1 MPVQILTNFVH
12 RLAASGD
19 SDGALVRRFAELRC
33 EEAFAEL
40 VRRFGPA
47 VFGVCRRTLS
57 DHHLAEDAFQAVFV
71 VLARKADSIRPPGA
85 VGGWLYGVARKA
97 AAEAAAMRRRKN
109 RESLPGKL
117 PDVSAISTEPDDTAA
132 IVDAEIANLPP
143 ILRSAVLLCEIE
155 GVGRAEAARRLGIA
169 PGTLSSRLAAARK
182 LLAKQLRRRGIASA
196 SIGIGAT
203 VPESLARAATSR
215 ANGKASG
222 AIQELT
228 HGVLRTML
236 ISKLKLTPMVVVGVA
251 LAGALFATSQEPRLQ
266 ADTTRTANVGL
277 RLAPVPAPLPDKAAG
292 WKVQFTLPHDG
303 SVTGVAACGDLIAAA
318 ADIGTGDNY
327 VRFWNATD
335 GKASDLE
342 VTPLGFSAPI
352 RFNFLRFTNK
362 DTYLI
367 VGSEHSA
374 TRYRRRPGG
383 IASDCLSSHD
393 LLGCSANMN
402 TLLLRKD
409 PRIFKESQPNRLFV
423 HVNPWV
429 NEKNFL
435 NHQFMIEEDCETLTN
450 ATVSWDDRR
459 FAVAGDDAV
468 IRVYDRETL
477 KVLHK
482 ITLPKKTGI
491 TAIQFSDDAERLA
504 VVGAAGF
511 AKLFDKT
518 GAEVCDLKGHEGKVT
533 AVAFAPDGKQ
543 LATADGKLVRLFET
557 AKGKPVAEIAGHEDA
572 VVSVA
577 FSTDG
582 KRIVSGSADKTA
594 KVWER
599 K

>member
-1 MPVQILTNFVH
+1 MPVQTLTGFVH
-12 RLAASGD
+12 RLAVAGD
-19 SDGALVRRFAELRC
+19 SDGALVRRFADERC

-47 VFGVCRRTLS
+47 VFGVCRRTLG

-71 VLARKADSIRPPGA
+71 VLARKADTIRPPGA

-97 AAEAAAMRRRKN
+97 AVEAGAMRRRKN
-109 RESLPGKL
+109 RESLPGSL
-117 PDVSAISTEPDDTAA
+117 PDVSAISAEPDDTAEV
-132 IVDAEIANLPP
+132 VDAEIANLPP

-155 GVGRAEAARRLGIA
+155 GVGRAEAAKRLGIA

-182 LLAKQLRRRGIASA
+182 LLAKQLRRRGLGAMVL
-196 SIGIGAT
+196 GIGAT
-203 VPESLARAATSR
+203 VPESLARAASSR

-222 AIQELT
+222 AIQELS

-266 ADTTRTANVGL
+266 ADTSRTANVGL
-277 RLAPVPAPLPDKAAG
+277 RLAPVPAPVPDKAAG

-318 ADIGTGDNY
+318 ADIGTGMNY

-335 GKASDLE
+335 GKASDLQ
-342 VTPLGFSAPI
+342 VTKGGFNAPV
-352 RFNFLRFTNK
+352 RFNFVRFTNK
-362 DTYLI
+362 DNYLI
-367 VGSEHSA
+367 VGSEFSG

-383 IASDCLSSHD
+383 IATDGLGSYD
-393 LLGCSANMN
+393 LLACSANMN
-402 TLLLRKD
+402 TLIIRRSDGWAGGEPNQMFLHVD
-409 PRIFKESQPNRLFV
+409 PWEVRA
-423 HVNPWV
+423 
-429 NEKNFL
+429 NFL
-435 NHQFMIEEDCETLTN
+435 KHHFMIEEDCETLTH

-459 FAVAGDDAV
+459 FAVVGDDAV
-468 IRVYDRETL
+468 VRVYDRETL
-477 KVLHK
+477 KVLHR
-482 ITLPKKTGI
+482 IELPKKTGI
-491 TAIQFSDDAERLA
+491 NAIQFSDDAERLA

-518 GAEVCDLKGHEGKVT
+518 GAEVCDLKGHTGKVT
-533 AVAFAPDGKQ
+533 GVAFAPDGKQ
-543 LATADGKLVRLFET
+543 LVTANGKLVRLFET
-557 AKGKPVAEIAGHEDA
+557 AKGKPVAELAGHEDA

>member
-1 MPVQILTNFVH
+1 MPVQTLTGFVH
-12 RLAASGD
+12 RLAVAGD
-19 SDGALVRRFAELRC
+19 SDGALVRRFADERC

-47 VFGVCRRTLS
+47 VFGVCRRTLG

-71 VLARKADSIRPPGA
+71 VLARKADTIRPPGA

-97 AAEAAAMRRRKN
+97 AVEAGAMRRRKN
-109 RESLPGKL
+109 RESLPGSL
-117 PDVSAISTEPDDTAA
+117 PDVSAISAEPDDTAEV
-132 IVDAEIANLPP
+132 VDAEIANLPP

-155 GVGRAEAARRLGIA
+155 GVGRAEAAKRLGIA

-182 LLAKQLRRRGIASA
+182 LLAKQLRRRGLGAMVL
-196 SIGIGAT
+196 GIGAT
-203 VPESLARAATSR
+203 VPESLARAASSR

-222 AIQELT
+222 AIQELS

-251 LAGALFATSQEPRLQ
+251 LAGALFATSQEPRLK
-266 ADTTRTANVGL
+266 ADPSRTANVGL
-277 RLAPVPAPLPDKAAG
+277 RLAPVPAPKPDKAAG

-303 SVTGVAACGDLIAAA
+303 SVTGVAACDDLIAAA
-318 ADIGTGDNY
+318 ADIGTGMNY

-342 VTPLGFSAPI
+342 VTKGGFNAPV

-362 DTYLI
+362 DNYLI
-367 VGSEHSA
+367 AGSEHLG

-383 IASDCLSSHD
+383 IAADSLSGYD
-393 LLGCSANMN
+393 LLACSADMN
-402 TLLLRKD
+402 TLLVTRPDRWGGK
-409 PRIFKESQPNRLFV
+409 PNRILLHSNPWEVKANIIKESAV
-423 HVNPWV
+423 
-429 NEKNFL
+429 
-435 NHQFMIEEDCETLTN
+435 IELPDGVALTH

-477 KVLHK
+477 KVLHR
-482 ITLPKKTGI
+482 IELPKKTRI
-491 TAIQFSDDAERLA
+491 NAIQFSDDAERLA

-518 GAEVCDLKGHEGKVT
+518 GAEVCDLKGHTGKVS
-533 AVAFAPDGKQ
+533 AVAFAPDGKH
-543 LATADGKLVRLFET
+543 LATANGKLVRLFET
-557 AKGKPVAEIAGHEDA
+557 AKGKPVAELAGHEDA
-572 VVSVA
+572 VASVA